1 MKNDSDQLLATRW
14 TLIERLKNWDDQESW
29 RQFFDTYWKLIY
41 GVAIKSGLTHPEAQD
56 VVQETVISVSKS
68 MHNFKA
74 DPAYGSFK
82 AWLLNLTRWRITDQF
97 RKRRRGVNAR
107 EELPHSGSKSDTTS
121 TAAEERVPDP
131 AGNALEAIWN
141 DEWEKHIVDA
151 ALEKVKQQSSGKH
164 YQIFFLQA
172 IKQIR
177 KSSRRSRN
185 TNSERWARLSE
196 LAAYRWTAA
205 TSRQSRER
213 ICHEVT
219 ER

>member
-1 MKNDSDQLLATRW
+1 MLLMKNDPDELLPTRW

-56 VVQETVISVSKS
+56 VVQETVMSVCKN
-68 MHNFKA
+68 MPNFKA
-74 DPAYGSFK
+74 DPAFGSFK
-82 AWLLNLTRWRITDQF
+82 AWLLNLTRWRITDQV
-97 RKRRRGVNAR
+97 RKRRRGVDAR

-172 IKQIR
+172 IKQIPPA
-177 KSSRRSRN
+177 KIAETLN
-185 TNSERWARLSE
+185 VKVDQVYLIKHRLTKIFEEALKE
-196 LAAYRWTAA
+196 LETKLG
-205 TSRQSRER
+205 
-213 ICHEVT
+213 
-219 ER
+219 

>member
-1 MKNDSDQLLATRW
+1 MKNDPDELLPTRW

-29 RQFFDTYWKLIY
+29 RQFFETYWRLIY

-56 VVQETVISVSKS
+56 VVQETVMSVCKN
-68 MHNFKA
+68 MQKFKA

-82 AWLLNLTRWRITDQF
+82 AWLLNLTRWRITDQV
-97 RKRRRGVNAR
+97 RKRGRSVRVTAEPPN
-107 EELPHSGSKSDTTS
+107 SGPKSDTTS
-121 TAAEERVPDP
+121 TAGEDRVPDP

-172 IKQIR
+172 IKQIPPA
-177 KSSRRSRN
+177 KVAEALN
-185 TNSERWARLSE
+185 LKVDQVYLIKHRLTKIFEEALKE
-196 LAAYRWTAA
+196 LETKLG
-205 TSRQSRER
+205 
-213 ICHEVT
+213 
-219 ER
+219 

>member
-1 MKNDSDQLLATRW
+1 MKDQDELLPTRAS
-14 TLIERLKNWDDQESW
+14 LLSRLKDWQDETSW
-29 RQFFDTYWKLIY
+29 KVFFDTYWKLIY
-41 GVAIKSGLTHPEAQD
+41 NAAIKAGLTDAEAQD

-82 AWLLNLTRWRITDQF
+82 AWLLNLTRWRITDQV
-97 RKRRRGVNAR
+97 RKRRRGVDAR
-107 EELPHSGSKSDTTS
+107 EELPHSGSKNDTTS

-172 IKQIR
+172 IKQIPPA
-177 KSSRRSRN
+177 KIAETLN
-185 TNSERWARLSE
+185 VKVDQVYLIKHRLTKIFEEALKE
-196 LAAYRWTAA
+196 LETKLG
-205 TSRQSRER
+205 
-213 ICHEVT
+213 
-219 ER
+219 

>member
-97 RKRRRGVNAR
+97 RKRGRGAKER
-107 EELPHSGSKSDTTS
+107 EEPPNSGAGSESEATP
-121 TAAEERVPDP
+121 TAVEEEQVPDP
-131 AGNALEAIWN
+131 AGNALETIWN
-141 DEWEKHIVDA
+141 DEWDKHIVDA
-151 ALEKVKQQSSGKH
+151 ALEKVKQQSSAKH

-172 IKQIR
+172 IKQIPSA
-177 KSSRRSRN
+177 KVAKTLN
-185 TNSERWARLSE
+185 VNVDQVYLIKHRLTKIFEEALKE
-196 LAAYRWTAA
+196 LETKLG
-205 TSRQSRER
+205 
-213 ICHEVT
+213 
-219 ER
+219 

>member
-1 MKNDSDQLLATRW
+1 MKNDPDELLPTRW

-56 VVQETVISVSKS
+56 VVQETVMSVCKN
-68 MHNFKA
+68 MPNFKA

-82 AWLLNLTRWRITDQF
+82 AWLLNLTRWRITDQV
-97 RKRRRGVNAR
+97 RKRPRGVNAR
-107 EELPHSGSKSDTTS
+107 EEVPHSGSNSDTTS

-131 AGNALEAIWN
+131 AGNALEGIWN

-172 IKQIR
+172 IKQIPPA
-177 KSSRRSRN
+177 KVAETLNVNVDQVYLIKRRL
-185 TNSERWARLSE
+185 TKIFEEALKE
-196 LAAYRWTAA
+196 LETKLG
-205 TSRQSRER
+205 
-213 ICHEVT
+213 
-219 ER
+219 

>member
-29 RQFFDTYWKLIY
+29 RQFFDTYWKLIC

-56 VVQETVISVSKS
+56 VVQETVISVCKN
-68 MHNFKA
+68 MPRFKA

-82 AWLLNLTRWRITDQF
+82 AWLLNLTRWRITDQV
-97 RKRRRGVNAR
+97 RKRGRGVKER
-107 EELPHSGSKSDTTS
+107 EELPNSGSNGDTTS
-121 TAAEERVPDP
+121 TAVEERVPDP

-172 IKQIR
+172 IKQIPPA
-177 KSSRRSRN
+177 KVADTLN
-185 TNSERWARLSE
+185 VKVDQVYLIKYRLTKIFEEALKE
-196 LAAYRWTAA
+196 LET
-205 TSRQSRER
+205 T
-213 ICHEVT
+213 
-219 ER
+219 

>member
-29 RQFFDTYWKLIY
+29 RQFFDTYRKLIY

-68 MHNFKA
+68 MQKFKA

-97 RKRRRGVNAR
+97 RKRRPAVNTR
-107 EELPHSGSKSDTTS
+107 EKPPTSGSESSESDATP
-121 TAAEERVPDP
+121 TAVAELVPDP
-131 AGNALEAIWN
+131 SGNALETIWN
-141 DEWEKHIVDA
+141 DEWDKHIVDA
-151 ALEKVKQQSSGKH
+151 ALEKVKQQSSAKH

-172 IKQIR
+172 IKQIPPA
-177 KSSRRSRN
+177 KIAMTLN
-185 TNSERWARLSE
+185 LKVDQVYLIKHRLTKIFEEALKE
-196 LAAYRWTAA
+196 LETRLG
-205 TSRQSRER
+205 
-213 ICHEVT
+213 
-219 ER
+219 